1 MHTRRRLALCCCLS
15 VIGVKALAHHSA
27 AMFDEQHSKALNGTV
42 KVYQWTNPH
51 SWIQLLVRQEGSS
64 AVEWSVQLGSPS
76 QLFRIGWR
84 PDTIKPGD
92 KISVVI
98 HPMRDGTRGGLFV
111 SGIGLDGKPL
121 GSRP

>member
-1 MHTRRRLALCCCLS
+1 MYSGRRLALCCCLL
-15 VIGVKALAHHSA
+15 VIAVKALAHHSS
-27 AMFDEQHSKALNGTV
+27 AMFDEHRSKALSGTV
-42 KVYQWTNPH
+42 KAYEWANPH
-51 SWIQLLVRQEGSS
+51 GWIQLVVREEGVPT
-64 AVEWSVQLGSPS
+64 AEWSVQLGSPS

-84 PDTIKPGD
+84 PDTIKPGE

-121 GSRP
+121 GSHP